1 MRYDSVSAGEATMS
15 NDPVTSAGFAK
26 QQWALEALATEIN
39 KPIEEVASIYKIEHQ
54 KLELVARIKTY
65 VPVIAQRQVKL
76 FFRASSSAT
85 AIE

>member
-1 MRYDSVSAGEATMS
+1 MS
-15 NDPVTSAGFAK
+15 NDPVTSAGFSN

-39 KPIEEVASIYKIEHQ
+39 KPLEEVASIYKLEHH
-54 KLELVARIKTY
+54 KLELVARIKTF

-85 AIE
+85 SMQ